1 MISAGAPLNAY
12 AKRLMRRS
20 RVLTCAAYMA
30 HDAYVGHRLRRGEI
44 DTESGTFSRGNDPG
58 AVADRI
64 LKYHRLYLKTARCD
78 RFAGRVAELG
88 PGDNYGMALVL
99 RAAGAIEWH
108 GVDRFRPTRDPAHA
122 AAVHHELAQRLGRP
136 DLLRN
141 NGGRIDGTTD
151 HAGAAAETF
160 FRTSGLT
167 FDVILSGAVLEH
179 CENPLV
185 ALDGMLAALRP
196 GGIMVHIVDLRDHG
210 LFEGQPPLTFLTVP
224 DRIYRRMVRNSG
236 RPNRF
241 MFADYR
247 TWAKQAG
254 VECELEVYGITG
266 PERDFY
272 PDRPEERAAALAAVR
287 AVRSRLARSMSAH
300 SDSDLAVSGFSLI
313 VRKPR

>member
-1 MISAGAPLNAY
+1 MIAAGSSFKAK

-20 RVLTCAAYMA
+20 RALTCAAYMA
-30 HDAYVGHRLRRGEI
+30 HDAYVGLRLRRGEI
-44 DTESGTFSRGNDPG
+44 DTDSGTFSRGNDPE

-64 LKYHRLYLKTARCD
+64 LKYHRLYLKTAGCD
-78 RFAGRVAELG
+78 RFTGSIAELG

-99 RAAGAIEWH
+99 LAGGAIAWH
-108 GVDRFRPTRDPAHA
+108 GVDRFRPNRDPAHA
-122 AAVHHELAQRLGRP
+122 AAVHRVLAQRLGRP

-141 NGGRIDGTTD
+141 DGARIEGTTD
-151 HAGAAAETF
+151 HSGAAAETF

-167 FDVILSGAVLEH
+167 FDAILSGAVLEH
-179 CENPLV
+179 CEDPWI

-224 DRIYRRMVRNSG
+224 DPIYRRMVRNSG

-241 MFADYR
+241 MYADYR
-247 TWAKQAG
+247 SWADQAG
-254 VECELEVYGITG
+254 VTCELEIYGVTG

-287 AVRSRLARSMSAH
+287 AVRSRLARSMRAH
-300 SDSDLAVSGFSLI
+300 PDSDLAVSGFSLV